1 MTSYSGYSE
10 GIDKWWV
17 DNVDADRPKLRLETY
32 TILQREDVLKEIVR
46 LLGPEALPDEEKL
59 ILDVARMIKEG
70 FLQQMAFDKVDRYCS
85 PEKQVKMMRL
95 YTDFYKESQKAL
107 NNGIALETIRS
118 LPVISQIIR
127 SKYEIPD
134 EELSKMDVLS
144 KTMFTSFNELSNK
157 EVAAVVNTK

>member
-1 MTSYSGYSE
+1 
-10 GIDKWWV
+10 
-17 DNVDADRPKLRLETY
+17 
-32 TILQREDVLKEIVR
+32 
-46 LLGPEALPDEEKL
+46 
-59 ILDVARMIKEG
+59 
-70 FLQQMAFDKVDRYCS
+70 MAFDKVDRYCS

-107 NNGIALETIRS
+107 NNGITLETIRS
-118 LPVISQIIR
+118 LPVVSQIIR

>member
-1 MTSYSGYSE
+1 M
-10 GIDKWWV
+10 
-17 DNVDADRPKLRLETY
+17 RLETY

-107 NNGIALETIRS
+107 NNGITLETIRS
-118 LPVISQIIR
+118 LPVVSQIIR